1 MSCLELRPAGLVV
14 AIPLALMVVF
24 EDEEGAARAD
34 VRSQSL
40 LEIKLGLEDWAVV
53 LAQKGLRSSK
63 PVESK
68 AKQTETREAAQTLS
82 KAGFAP

>member
-34 VRSQSL
+34 VRSPLLQSL

-53 LAQKGLRSSK
+53 LAQKSL
-63 PVESK
+63 
-68 AKQTETREAAQTLS
+68 KQR
-82 KAGFAP
+82 

>member
-53 LAQKGLRSSK
+53 LAQKGLKHQIDKR
-63 PVESK
+63 PI
-68 AKQTETREAAQTLS
+68 
-82 KAGFAP
+82 

>member
-1 MSCLELRPAGLVV
+1 MSCLELVPAGLVV

-24 EDEEGAARAD
+24 VDEEGAAPAD

-53 LAQKGLRSSK
+53 LAQKSL
-63 PVESK
+63 
-68 AKQTETREAAQTLS
+68 KQKIDKR
-82 KAGFAP
+82 PI